1 MTIDDQ
7 SPDVDLSVTPD
18 AMVAIRDE
26 VREGFV
32 RQVHALRIQAC
43 AYRKA
48 GFEYELRQCRRQIR
62 RMVSMIHALDNPMEG
77 LTFHP
82 PTDPDDRT
90 ESMRDEDARGPT
102 EP

>member
-1 MTIDDQ
+1 MLAEGRVTSDDQ
-7 SPDVDLSVTPD
+7 NPDIDLSVTPD

-48 GFEYELRQCRRQIR
+48 GFEYELRQCRREMR
-62 RMVSMIHALDNPMEG
+62 RMVAMIHALDNPLEG
-77 LTFHP
+77 LTFHSSS
-82 PTDPDDRT
+82 DPDDR
-90 ESMRDEDARGPT
+90 SR
-102 EP
+102 